1 MAADIYFKRPG
12 GILKYDKKVNGRLSG
27 LDRKYERCDKN
38 GKPLAKK
45 KPGRPK
51 KEK

>member
-1 MAADIYFKRPG
+1 MADIYFKRPG
-12 GILKYDKKVNGRLSG
+12 GILKYDSKVYSLTS

-51 KEK
+51 KAK